1 MSPRPTGAAG
11 KVAAVIPHWNRVE
24 LLRGL
29 LENLRGQT
37 RAFDRVIVVD
47 NGSTDGSADVAEQ
60 MGAEVVRLP
69 ANVGFAAAV
78 NRGIE
83 AAEDCEFVA
92 ILNNDVTLDASWL
105 ERLFVSLGDA
115 AFATGK
121 ILSAQDHSVID
132 GTWDEISRGG
142 CAYRMGSG
150 AKDGPAWNER
160 RRIQMASMT
169 ACLVRRAVFDRVGLL
184 EERFGSYLEDVD
196 FGLRCMKYGLYGM
209 YEPGAVAY
217 HLGSSTLGRW
227 HSDTVRLI
235 ARNQKLLVAKH
246 FAGQARWPIVAGQ
259 LLWGLVALRHGRG
272 WSWLQGRMAGRR
284 LAREMRGAAGGEGF
298 GKALGESE
306 REILAS
312 QQRSGWD
319 GYWRVYAWLARL
331 P

>member
-1 MSPRPTGAAG
+1 MS
-11 KVAAVIPHWNRVE
+11 VAAVIPHWNRVE

-29 LENLRGQT
+29 LENLRAQT

-47 NGSTDGSADVAEQ
+47 NGSTDGSAAIAEQ

-69 ANVGFAAAV
+69 SNVGFAAAV
-78 NRGIE
+78 NRGI
-83 AAEDCEFVA
+83 AAAGDCEWVA
-92 ILNNDVTLDASWL
+92 ILNNDVTLRPEWL
-105 ERLFVSLGDA
+105 ARLLGSVGDA

-142 CAYRMGSG
+142 CAYRMGAGS
-150 AKDGPAWNER
+150 KDGPAWGER
-160 RRIQMASMT
+160 RRIRMASMT
-169 ACLVRRAVFDRVGLL
+169 ACLVRRSVFERVGQLD
-184 EERFGSYLEDVD
+184 ERFGSYLEDVD
-196 FGLRCMKYGLYGM
+196 FGLRCVTYGLSGI
-209 YEPGAVAY
+209 YEPEAVAY

-246 FAGQARWPIVAGQ
+246 FSGQAGWPIVAGQ
-259 LLWGLVALRHGRG
+259 LLWGLVALRHGCGSAWLRG
-272 WSWLQGRMAGRR
+272 RKAGRL
-284 LAREMRGAAGGEGF
+284 LAREIKGARQIAGL
-298 GKALGESE
+298 GKALAESE

-319 GYWRVYAWLARL
+319 NYWRVYAWLAPLR
-331 P
+331 